1 MIGDRNSLILD
12 SAVSDMSRWVMRLAE
27 LSARSGVAA
36 TTIKY
41 YLRLGLLHAGQRE
54 SSTWSDYDDSHLR
67 RIALV
72 RALIDVA
79 SLPLDA
85 VRRVLEVVGDETV
98 PLHQALG
105 TAQWLLSP
113 TTAEEPSAASRE
125 RVCALLARHNWGLA
139 ADSPHRSVLAAALD
153 RLDRL
158 SFPAPDALLDQ
169 YAEALSRFAPSEV
182 EPITTEADRA
192 TAIEHL
198 IVGTLLYE
206 PLLATMRRMA
216 HESESARTQ
225 DVTPLSLPKTPEG
238 GICSN

>member
-1 MIGDRNSLILD
+1 
-12 SAVSDMSRWVMRLAE
+12 MRLAE
-27 LSARSGVAA
+27 LSTRSGVPA

-41 YLRLGLLHAGQRE
+41 YLRLGLLHSGERQ
-54 SSTWSDYDDSHLR
+54 SSTWSAYDDSHLR
-67 RIALV
+67 RIALI

-79 SLPLDA
+79 GLPLEA
-85 VRRVLEVVGDETV
+85 VHRVLEVATNEAV

-113 TTAEEPSAASRE
+113 NTEEPTDKSCD
-125 RVCALLARHNWGLA
+125 RVSALLGRHNWELA
-139 ADSPHRSVLAAALD
+139 SDSPHRRVLAAALD

-158 SFPAPDALLDQ
+158 AFPAPDALLDQ

-182 EPITTEADRA
+182 EPITTETDRA

-198 IVGTLLYE
+198 VIGTLLYE

-216 HESESARTQ
+216 HESESAH
-225 DVTPLSLPKTPEG
+225 S
-238 GICSN
+238 